1 MTTPIVDLK
10 CPACGHLV
18 GQQEYER
25 IRANFDRRVELKS
38 NEEIE
43 QIRCQCDKK
52 VQDMKDQHERNID
65 NEVNQRV
72 ASLTKENQSKYDE
85 ENMEKER
92 RHQAELALKDKEIR
106 EAKLQNA
113 IDIEE
118 KIKQAINSNEE
129 KLEAKYR
136 QKETERELHLL
147 QIKEENRNLL
157 NRVEKLQKI
166 VDSVPPQRIGTAGEI
181 VLLDVLHNA
190 FPNDGLVPAI
200 VGVEMPDV
208 IQTIV
213 KENGE
218 KIEHPIVWD
227 RKLVETVTSAHISQ
241 AKRYKTT
248 HNTDYSIIVTEK
260 GITKKDSDNGL
271 IGKRE
276 GIWLVHP
283 TMVIQIADIFRN
295 NIIEFAKLS
304 SSNKDRASKQARL
317 YDYLKSQEYARTIE
331 TIRNANSKLND
342 LQRKEEEYHKKTWND
357 RKKLITEWSTIGEKN
372 QQKINDIMQDPTNE
386 DSQSV

>member
-166 VDSVPPQRIGTAGEI
+166 VDSAGI
-181 VLLDVLHNA
+181 RRCFKAGVSYWGCCTSSLALLFLFCYCRDANA
-190 FPNDGLVPAI
+190 VIAFCLVA
-200 VGVEMPDV
+200 
-208 IQTIV
+208 T
-213 KENGE
+213 
-218 KIEHPIVWD
+218 
-227 RKLVETVTSAHISQ
+227 
-241 AKRYKTT
+241 
-248 HNTDYSIIVTEK
+248 
-260 GITKKDSDNGL
+260 
-271 IGKRE
+271 IGKCYVY
-276 GIWLVHP
+276 GSYSCG
-283 TMVIQIADIFRN
+283 AC
-295 NIIEFAKLS
+295 
-304 SSNKDRASKQARL
+304 
-317 YDYLKSQEYARTIE
+317 Y
-331 TIRNANSKLND
+331 
-342 LQRKEEEYHKKTWND
+342 
-357 RKKLITEWSTIGEKN
+357 
-372 QQKINDIMQDPTNE
+372 
-386 DSQSV
+386 